1 MGNAAVR
8 AAEGVGYRNA
18 GTVEFIVTDDGEF
31 YFLEMNTRLQV
42 EHPVTE
48 LVLGVDLVRAQ
59 LDVAGGK
66 ALPWSQGELQQRG
79 HAIEARIYAEDPD
92 DRFLP
97 QSGTIESWREPSGP
111 GIRVDAGVAA
121 GSVVHVN
128 FDPMLAKVIAWG
140 DSRDAAVARLAR
152 ALGEM
157 TLLGIRTNIGY
168 LRRIILH
175 PAFAAGEVSTAF
187 IPEHEEDLRRVVPG
201 GAFAVAAVLSQL
213 AAKPDASRTRDRAAA
228 VTVWDRVGAWGR

>member
-1 MGNAAVR
+1 
-8 AAEGVGYRNA
+8 
-18 GTVEFIVTDDGEF
+18 
-31 YFLEMNTRLQV
+31 
-42 EHPVTE
+42 
-48 LVLGVDLVRAQ
+48 
-59 LDVAGGK
+59 
-66 ALPWSQGELQQRG
+66 
-79 HAIEARIYAEDPD
+79 
-92 DRFLP
+92 
-97 QSGTIESWREPSGP
+97 
-111 GIRVDAGVAA
+111 
-121 GSVVHVN
+121 
-128 FDPMLAKVIAWG
+128 MLAKVIAWG

-157 TLLGIRTNIGY
+157 TLLGIRNNIGY